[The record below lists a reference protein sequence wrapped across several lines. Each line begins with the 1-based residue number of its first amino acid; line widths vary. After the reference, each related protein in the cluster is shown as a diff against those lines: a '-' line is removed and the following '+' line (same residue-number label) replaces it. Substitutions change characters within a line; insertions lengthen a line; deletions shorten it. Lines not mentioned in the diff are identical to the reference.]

1 MPLTTYYF
9 EGLDFASATSL
20 YTDAAMTVYAADGYY
35 SGGGIVRQ
43 QVGGFLLSSSICS
56 TCYIGCGHPQGTLI
70 SNTGSEVG
78 KMTLIVNAQATLTGA
93 MAVEFYPGQLPA
105 KVTWSVDGGASDS
118 VGLYS
123 SEVEGYVTGFI
134 GTETAGITNA
144 LGSNGASFV
153 GSSYLYDNNTVTWG
167 ADDAYTV
174 PAFGNAVS
182 GDCTLINASP
192 GGDMKKCVIPIP
204 ITVAGSEVT
213 ITIEN
218 CLANPTWSISV
229 PCQRALTSLPSTT
242 TQANEADACLTAV
255 STVLYRMAVSAD
267 LEIGVHDWV
276 FEDNEGVT
284 KLTDGWYGVT
294 IAAGHVAIEV
304 ANGVVLS
311 ISAPCGP

>member
-20 YTDAAMTVYAADGYY
+20 YTDADMTVYAADGYY

-43 QVGGFLLSSSICS
+43 QVAGFLLNSSICS
-56 TCYIGCGHPQGTLI
+56 TCYIGCGGPQGTLI
-70 SNTGSEVG
+70 SNRGSEVG
-78 KMTLIVNAQATLTGA
+78 KMTLVVNPGATTGA
-93 MAVEFYPGQLPA
+93 MEVEFYPGQLPA

-144 LGSNGASFV
+144 LGSNGTSFV

-229 PCQRALTSLPSTT
+229 PCPRVLNPIACSVGAASAVAACALSLT
-242 TQANEADACLTAV
+242 
-255 STVLYRMAVSAD
+255 TVLYTVKVIDSTYVEAK
-267 LEIGVHDWV
+267 DWV
-276 FEDNEGVT
+276 FSDVNGATILADNHY
-284 KLTDGWYGVT
+284 K
-294 IAAGHVAIEV
+294 IEV
-304 ANGVVLS
+304 GGGNYLTLEVENGVVKGSSLC
-311 ISAPCGP
+311 P